1 MPRRTQG
8 TPLVLPVGWTSS
20 ASVEVKSI
28 VLMLGADGDYN
39 QAGQDVRQG
48 EQ

>member
-8 TPLVLPVGWTSS
+8 TPLVLPVGWMSS
-20 ASVEVKSI
+20 ASVREESKI
-28 VLMLGADGDYN
+28 LMLTIEGDYN